1 MRIVKLSIVT
11 AGAVLVAFGTVNKA
25 EAITFSENFDGAA
38 TGLGLTDA
46 GQFNANANPNIDV
59 IGQGSDFNPFQG
71 NGRYVDL
78 DGTPSASASS
88 GATDGTL
95 VSNTAFALSSNEQ
108 FTLSFALAGNPF
120 TNTPDSV
127 TVTLGSF
134 TTGPITAPNNTG
146 FSPFSF
152 TFVGDNSTAPLSF
165 ISASGSDGGGLYL
178 DNVSLTSTS
187 AAVPFELSPALG
199 SLVLV
204 AWGVGVGVQRKLK
217 TKPEL
222 LSRLMVK

>member
-1 MRIVKLSIVT
+1 MSIVKLSIVT

-78 DGTPSASASS
+78 DGSPSASASS

-95 VSNTAFALSSNEQ
+95 VSDTAQ
-108 FTLSFALAGNPF
+108 
-120 TNTPDSV
+120 
-127 TVTLGSF
+127 
-134 TTGPITAPNNTG
+134 
-146 FSPFSF
+146 
-152 TFVGDNSTAPLSF
+152 
-165 ISASGSDGGGLYL
+165 GG
-178 DNVSLTSTS
+178 
-187 AAVPFELSPALG
+187 
-199 SLVLV
+199 
-204 AWGVGVGVQRKLK
+204 
-217 TKPEL
+217 
-222 LSRLMVK
+222 